1 LPQFVER
8 EFREFLTCGCLAAGF
23 ARIHCDGCG
32 HDRLVPFSCKGRGFC
47 PSCGGRRMAERAAH
61 LVDHVLPD
69 VPIPQWVLSLPYRL
83 RYLLVWGH
91 DLCRAVVGVYLRAV
105 LAFLRARARRDGVAN
120 GRSGAIAVI
129 QGFGGSLNLNVHIHA
144 LVIDGVFARDRE
156 GLGFH
161 PACRLTRDDVAEV
174 VAVIGQ
180 RIDRLLQRRGLAA
193 EESRAADTWADEA
206 PTLAGLA
213 AASVQGLIALGP
225 RAGARVARFGSAAV
239 KRPL

>member
-1 LPQFVER
+1 MAWQ
-8 EFREFLTCGCLAAGF
+8 TAGV
-23 ARIHCDGCG
+23 G
-32 HDRLVPFSCKGRGFC
+32 
-47 PSCGGRRMAERAAH
+47 PSR
-61 LVDHVLPD
+61 
-69 VPIPQWVLSLPYRL
+69 S
-83 RYLLVWGH
+83 
-91 DLCRAVVGVYLRAV
+91 
-105 LAFLRARARRDGVAN
+105 FN
-120 GRSGAIAVI
+120 GSAW
-129 QGFGGSLNLNVHIHA
+129 SLNLNVHIHA